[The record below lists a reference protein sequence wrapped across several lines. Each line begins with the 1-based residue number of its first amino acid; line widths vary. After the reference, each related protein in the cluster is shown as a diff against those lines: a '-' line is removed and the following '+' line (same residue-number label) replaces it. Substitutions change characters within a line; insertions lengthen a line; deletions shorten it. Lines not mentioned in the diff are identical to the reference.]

1 MLHKFSHI
9 IYGAMFLSL
18 FALSAPIN
26 ADENPISPAPAVDIQ
41 ATHTE
46 TPNIA
51 PAPFAP
57 RLNLAPNET
66 HSGLRLPR
74 WVSLK
79 YGDVNGRKGPG
90 KTYPHLWTFQRKG
103 MPVIVVNEMDH
114 WRKIR
119 DIEGGESWVR
129 SVALSGYNTAI
140 VTQKTPLRKNTKV
153 KSRILAQIEP
163 NVLLKISECDHT
175 YCLVEIDTEIPKGKK
190 KGPKGYVLR
199 ANIWGAENF

>member
-140 VTQKTPLRKNTKV
+140 VTQKTPLRKTNAI
-153 KSRILAQIEP
+153 ILTASSKLIQRSQRVRKKAQKAMSY
-163 NVLLKISECDHT
+163 VLIFGALKISNPRLAH
-175 YCLVEIDTEIPKGKK
+175 LAEINS
-190 KGPKGYVLR
+190 L
-199 ANIWGAENF
+199 